1 MSGLPETLKVQESS
15 LGTVKQA
22 SGRHG
27 SFRPGHHGMGKI
39 H

>member
-1 MSGLPETLKVQESS
+1 MSGLPEILKVQESS

-27 SFRPGHHGMGKI
+27 SFRPGHRCMG
-39 H
+39 